1 MVSDDL
7 NMSAPAVTAD
17 NILVLLP
24 APSSLFDEIGNWKK
38 MKGKFFSIKLSWG
51 KLCISQLYGEEQ
63 PVMLD
68 TDYACGPCS
77 RKRES

>member
-38 MKGKFFSIKLSWG
+38 MKGKFFSTVLSYLGGNCVYRSFTG
-51 KLCISQLYGEEQ
+51 KNNRLC
-63 PVMLD
+63 
-68 TDYACGPCS
+68 
-77 RKRES
+77 